1 MRVIGRPDRHSNSS
15 SPSLIEM
22 RLFTGSLRETP
33 RKRFTAGRSRA
44 NDQGRVGL
52 PSTGDGHLPAR
63 RRGPGRRTA
72 HIGFRRAASPADD
85 QPRDRR
91 GWNEIASSASV
102 ILAGVIVVIGFGF
115 IASRAM
121 RSSDNNNPLP
131 DPPPTAAL
139 GGVALP
145 SASPG
150 LIPLGSASPSSSSP
164 SPSPTPKK
172 TKPTTKAPDN
182 GAISLV
188 AGPVPSRVNLTAEGS
203 RDWVHWGE
211 GGTFSLERD
220 RDGGFAILEGTPTAP
235 RFRHALSPERFS
247 WTGGDPVDHS
257 DGTTTGIRTCGAGNG
272 FTMSA
277 PAGTGSRTLR
287 LYLGVVSGKG
297 VLQAKLSAG
306 SATASATL
314 EQRDGS
320 FRSVVYTLTY
330 RAPKTAELNLTWTT
344 TQAFGDGCGGVALE
358 AATLH

>member
-1 MRVIGRPDRHSNSS
+1 
-15 SPSLIEM
+15 
-22 RLFTGSLRETP
+22 
-33 RKRFTAGRSRA
+33 
-44 NDQGRVGL
+44 L
-52 PSTGDGHLPAR
+52 PSAGNGQLPAR

-72 HIGFRRAASPADD
+72 HIGFRRAGDSADNR
-85 QPRDRR
+85 PRDRR

-121 RSSDNNNPLP
+121 RSDHNNPLP

-139 GGVALP
+139 GGVTLP

-150 LIPLGSASPSSSSP
+150 LIPLGSPSPSPSSSSP
-164 SPSPTPKK
+164 SPSPTPPKK
-172 TKPTTKAPDN
+172 AKPTTKPPDH
-182 GAISLV
+182 GAISL
-188 AGPVPSRVNLTAEGS
+188 AAASVPPTVNLTAEGT

-220 RDGGFAILEGTPTAP
+220 KDGDFAILEGTPTAP
-235 RFRHALSPERFS
+235 RFRHALSPERFA

-272 FTMSA
+272 FTISA
-277 PAGTGSRTLR
+277 PAGTGNRTLR

-320 FRSVVYTLTY
+320 FHSVVYTLTY
-330 RAPKTAELNLTWTT
+330 RAPKTAKLNLTWTT
-344 TQAFGDGCGGVALE
+344 TQAFGGGCGGVALE